1 MYIVTYSSLAISTP
15 VRIHVR
21 DAFQSHFRVVAMS
34 SGISGILLA
43 KRRVDRLRLEQLR
56 EKNKEIYENR

>member
-1 MYIVTYSSLAISTP
+1 MYIVTYSSLAISNRTY
-15 VRIHVR
+15 IR
-21 DAFQSHFRVVAMS
+21 DVFQPHFRVVAMS